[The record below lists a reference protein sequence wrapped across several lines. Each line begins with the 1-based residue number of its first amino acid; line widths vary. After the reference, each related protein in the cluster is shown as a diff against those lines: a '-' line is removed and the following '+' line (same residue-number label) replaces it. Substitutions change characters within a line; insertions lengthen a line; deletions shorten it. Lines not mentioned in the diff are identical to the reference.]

1 MTTPDRKTISD
12 HLAEAMHSHDLSAGH
27 DVDYLTAL
35 GMTGVKS
42 NRASAI
48 FRLVNT
54 LDTASYQTALRET
67 VKLVRRLN
75 AVRAWNMQPRAQN
88 ALAKSALDYF
98 TCPVCPICQGKKYEL
113 IKGTP
118 TLSPVACKHCAG
130 TGIKKPAKAMRD
142 RILEIA
148 SELECCIG
156 IMVGGVRKRIHG
168 SSVA

>member
-1 MTTPDRKTISD
+1 MTQTTEKKSISD

-54 LDTASYQTALRET
+54 LDLASYQTALMET

-75 AVRAWNMQPRAQN
+75 AVRSWNMQPRAQN

-98 TCPVCPICQGKKYEL
+98 ICPVCPICQGRKYEL

-118 TLSPVACKHCAG
+118 NLSPIGCKHCQG
-130 TGIKKPAKAMRD
+130 SGIKKPAKAMRD
-142 RILEIA
+142 RILEIV

-156 IMVGGVRKRIHG
+156 VMVGGVRQRIHG
-168 SSVA
+168 TGG